1 MSTYNAVLLRT
12 KKGHR
17 YVGAESGRREL
28 YLQIDTDDVDMAI
41 DLAERYL
48 AAKNENEET
57 YGIEGTVLN
66 ESQIPGAA
74 YRLADTIGG
83 ERMTTYSVTTGT
95 GATAVV
101 TPGLTDPVNDELES
115 IERTIRRLGGDKLKA
130 EWAQPEVDPQET
142 GSSTDQVPP
151 PFSLQELVPSTS
163 PPWRA
168 IRPYWLAWIEV
179 NLDEYGD
186 TDTVVKVRRN
196 GEILASCTMAPGID
210 HRLIRVNQGYKPRD
224 SMTMQL
230 TVAGRYAAKLAM
242 VPRGTLI

>member
-17 YVGAESGRREL
+17 YIGATSNRREL
-28 YLQIDTDDVDMAI
+28 YLAIETDDEDMAV
-41 DLAERYL
+41 DLAEKYL
-48 AAKNENEET
+48 AAKNDNEET
-57 YGIEGTVLN
+57 LSVEGTVRA

-74 YRLADTIGG
+74 YKLGDTIGG
-83 ERMTTYSVTTGT
+83 ERLTTYSVTLGPA
-95 GATAVV
+95 ATAKV
-101 TPGLTDPVNDELES
+101 TPGLTDTVNDELDS
-115 IERTIRRLGGDKLKA
+115 IERTIRRLGGGKVKT
-130 EWAQPEVDPQET
+130 EWAEPEVEPQET
-142 GSSTDQVPP
+142 GSATDQIPP

-186 TDTVVKVRRN
+186 TETVVKVRRN
-196 GEILASCTMAPGID
+196 GAVLASCTMAAGD
-210 HRLIRVNQGYKPRD
+210 SHRLVRVNQGYAPRD
-224 SMTMQL
+224 TMTMQL
-230 TVAGRYAAKLAM
+230 TVAGRFAAKLAM